1 MTKYILQRILA
12 ALPVLLGILFVTFT
26 LARLLPGDPCVA
38 ILGEKANEVTCA
50 AFNARYGLDRPITT
64 QFGIYL
70 RDVLTGDL
78 GMSFRYGQPVTKMI
92 SERLAVTVEL
102 AFSAMLFAVIF
113 GVLLGIISAKR
124 HSSTVDVMTMVG
136 ANLGVSIPVFVLGLF
151 LAYVFAI
158 VLKDTPLALPPSGRL
173 SAGMTV
179 TSLAERFGLVE
190 GDPRFRLAQFFTNLY
205 FFNAIIHLDGK
216 LFMDSLK
223 HMILPAVALGTIPM
237 ALIARMTRSSLLEVL
252 GQDYT
257 RTARAK
263 GLAERVVLLRHA
275 LRNALLPVATIIGLS
290 LGFLLSGAV
299 LTETIFGFSG
309 MGRALFDG
317 ITARDYAVIQG
328 FTLVTA
334 IMFLVINLAVDIL
347 YGFLDPRIRLT

>member
-1 MTKYILQRILA
+1 MPRYILQRLLA
-12 ALPVLLGILFVTFT
+12 ALPVLFGILFVTFA
-26 LARLLPGDPCVA
+26 LARVLPGDPCVA

-50 AFNARYGLDRPITT
+50 AFNARYGLDKPITT

-78 GMSFRYGQPVTKMI
+78 GVSFRYGQPVTRMI
-92 SERLAVTVEL
+92 AERLAVTVEL
-102 AFSAMLFAVIF
+102 AFSAMLVAVTF
-113 GVLLGIISAKR
+113 GMFFGIVAAKR
-124 HSSTVDVMTMVG
+124 QNSFVDVATMVG

-158 VLKDTPLALPPSGRL
+158 VLKDTPFALPPSGRL
-173 SAGMTV
+173 SAGMAV
-179 TSLAERFGLVE
+179 PYLPDKWGLSE
-190 GDPRFRLAQFFTNLY
+190 GDLLFRPAQFLTNLY
-205 FFNAIIHLDGK
+205 FFNALINLDGK
-216 LFMDSLK
+216 LFWDSFT
-223 HMILPAVALGTIPM
+223 HMILPAIALGTIPM
-237 ALIARMTRSSLLEVL
+237 AIIARITRSSLLEVL
-252 GQDYT
+252 NQDYT

-263 GLAERVVLLRHA
+263 GLAERVVLMRHA
-275 LRNALLPVATIIGLS
+275 LRNALLPVVTIIGLS

-309 MGRALFDG
+309 VGRALFDG

-334 IMFLVINLAVDIL
+334 VIFLVINLMVDIL